1 MAGSPSCA
9 PSPPQGP
16 SVKEFHRPHLPTML
30 TNLHLLHLRVVRCSR
45 ASPYL
50 PSPASF
56 CLTLLSSFALGFLER
71 CCLGL
76 FEPSVMMVGSK
87 AQAGAEPHSG
97 EEWPWLTTVLS
108 ASHSCRSPR
117 THSYAACSSDVTCSR
132 HGEMLFLPC
141 PKGLVLY

>member
-1 MAGSPSCA
+1 
-9 PSPPQGP
+9 
-16 SVKEFHRPHLPTML
+16 ML

-132 HGEMLFLPC
+132 HAGGRVVHLGGRGDQLPDWV
-141 PKGLVLY
+141 VLSKTHALEEQV